1 MCVYFKSKHVSNRK
15 ATYVSVLTYVVNVIH
30 HSKRIS
36 ALFSPVVVA
45 WYNSIKL
52 CAH

>member
-1 MCVYFKSKHVSNRK
+1 MCVYFKSKHVSNS
-15 ATYVSVLTYVVNVIH
+15 TLTYVVNVMH

>member
-15 ATYVSVLTYVVNVIH
+15 AYVVNVMH